1 MHPMDRRGEHGF
13 FCGFGHANGQTL
25 LYGTEGLRTLLK
37 CAAAGLGAALALLG
51 AGFFLGKRRR

>member
-1 MHPMDRRGEHGF
+1 MNRLGEHGF

-25 LYGTEGLRTLLK
+25 LYGSGECRTLLK
-37 CAAAGLGAALALLG
+37 CVAAGLGAALALLG